1 MKKGLES
8 SIYHTLVMQLNPTFH
23 NFEQNS
29 MVWPTVG
36 RQAVRLNVIR
46 NSLGLQLQL
55 VQRRLLHQLEESVLL
70 KMGIDLWNA
79 PTQILQIHLLRYSRP
94 GHCLVQVISKNF
106 YFKTGRLNW
115 VEQAKGQQISK
126 QNCRSIT
133 SSKKTNR

>member
-1 MKKGLES
+1 M
-8 SIYHTLVMQLNPTFH
+8 
-23 NFEQNS
+23 
-29 MVWPTVG
+29 G

-94 GHCLVQVISKNF
+94 RPGLGHLEKHF
-106 YFKTGRLNW
+106 YFKTGQLNW
-115 VEQAKGQQISK
+115 MEQAKGGVKSEGIIILVS
-126 QNCRSIT
+126 
-133 SSKKTNR
+133 SSKNEPIIVPHLLRSL

>member
-1 MKKGLES
+1 M
-8 SIYHTLVMQLNPTFH
+8 
-23 NFEQNS
+23 
-29 MVWPTVG
+29 G

-94 GHCLVQVISKNF
+94 RPGLGHLEKHF

-115 VEQAKGQQISK
+115 MEQAKGGIKSEGIILK
-126 QNCRSIT
+126 NEPIIVPHLLNI
-133 SSKKTNR
+133 K

>member
-1 MKKGLES
+1 MKKRVRKFN
-8 SIYHTLVMQLNPTFH
+8 IPTLVMYFNPTFH

-29 MVWPTVG
+29 KVWPTVG

-79 PTQILQIHLLRYSRP
+79 PTQILQIHLLRYSRTRP
-94 GHCLVQVISKNF
+94 GLGHPEKLLF
-106 YFKTGRLNW
+106 
-115 VEQAKGQQISK
+115 
-126 QNCRSIT
+126 QNRSIKLDGT
-133 SSKKTNR
+133 S